1 MTHKNVVVSPV
12 IVDEQWA
19 IIDYKAAVKHSAG
32 MNGDPDC
39 VYGSVTGREI
49 NSGEHTFRAFIDAY
63 IVPILDAGFAPRQ
76 ILVAHDA
83 GYEFRTSILPEYK
96 AKRQAKKDDDGKTDP
111 EAAEQ
116 YEKASKLIKPFLA
129 YLGCTQAQVPG
140 VEADDIIAYFCK
152 LPGMKQIYTVDADLL
167 SLADDQTMIMLKG
180 KPVYIKNLDTDMLTK
195 NMLPFVTPFM
205 DDDGELP
212 SWNIFK
218 LLTLYKSLV
227 GDTSDEYKGVS
238 GFGNKMWADA
248 VKEFERDGLEELA
261 QIVETKNWATLTEYL
276 EHYEGS
282 EHKGCKA
289 HKILTKINE
298 YKNAWRTCW
307 VVAKLHPELCWKPR
321 KRKLTSINWFK
332 RIPSKHKVQNLL
344 AQACC
349 LEYMEDLEPY
359 LPVEWLIDADNF
371 EDADIAEFAQMC
383 EDTPHISYDYEGWA
397 ERNENFIEAA
407 SSGENYVD
415 VIGQQITGMSINFGN
430 NLQYTFYITVGHAK
444 SANLPVEV
452 IRRFFDAMP
461 AHIPKVAHNSVFE
474 EAVTLT
480 NLDGY
485 CLPIGSVHDTS
496 IMDVY
501 WDENRQLH
509 NLKEL
514 SHSLL
519 GYKQATYRE
528 TLDAAGASNMSEI
541 TAEQCLKY
549 GLDDSTCTG
558 HLYDL
563 IKLNLMLE
571 DTWEFYR
578 DHEPYVNHRL
588 AKSLVRGVDIDYEA
602 LQDIADQ
609 DAEDIEE
616 GMAELRSILEEHCSN
631 VNRDAAQTFFD
642 AEKKFLE
649 ASARAKY
656 GKMEREKFLTR
667 ADNVAEEIEKM
678 DIADDTFMEI
688 NQRIRVKIPAARGKK
703 AKDARDLSNVEV
715 KPLIAW
721 VVKFELHKVLQKLIA
736 GSVYVKY
743 ESKLINPSFTPTAL
757 NLDKV
762 ASEIGLPPPNT
773 AAKGKL
779 DAWETEVRDIDFE
792 ADTDRFDELTSIQQ
806 EFIVLLREGKNHFS
820 PDKRG
825 HEDFLKLQEFCANV
839 LKLEGKTVTTGTEL
853 NLGSPNQVKELLY
866 CMLALP
872 VRLRGVASNSRREL
886 GFWDGSPATDSLAR
900 DTALA
905 EDISDIEGMEW
916 KANVINLIKK
926 VVECQTRFSLYH
938 KSYPLFKHPKTGKIH
953 PGIRN
958 CGTVTKRP
966 AGSAPNILQVS
977 KHQKKGVMRSIYVP
991 PRGYVVVPIDFAG
1004 QELRIQASE
1013 TEDLNLLSVYL
1024 GQELAEQY
1032 LSGEVVKITYDMVK
1046 DKTDLKDLHGLTASG
1061 ITQHFGLDDAGKLIA
1076 GGTPAVKWS
1085 PETYEDYMAAFK
1097 DADHEYHDLAG
1108 KVRKRPAKST
1118 NFLLSY
1124 GGTATT
1130 LSHRLIIKESVAQGI
1145 MDSTLTLYKGIPE
1158 AQNATIEFARSHG
1171 YVCTAYGTRRHAN
1184 EDIFSKAKGP
1194 VNRQVRQLYN
1204 ARIQGCAADI
1214 LKVVM
1219 ANCEKTQLWDRYDA
1233 VMVAPVYDELVA
1245 FVPYGHAWD
1254 FVQDLRAI
1262 MNLTPPGHAVPMV
1275 ADVSIGPNW
1284 QIQHELGDQPTKE
1297 AFDKVLNEEVIPVVE
1312 ATWDR
1317 IDEYKA
1323 DKK

>member
-12 IVDEQWA
+12 VTEEQWA
-19 IIDYKAAVKHSAG
+19 ILDFKATVKHAAG
-32 MNGDPDC
+32 MSGDPDC

-49 NSGEHTFRAFIDAY
+49 SSAEHTFRAFIDAY
-63 IVPILDAGFAPRQ
+63 FLPILDAGFAPRQ

-83 GYEFRTSILPEYK
+83 GYEFRTSILPDYK

-111 EAAEQ
+111 EVKEQ
-116 YEKASKLIKPFLA
+116 YEAACKLIKPFLA
-129 YLGCTQAQVPG
+129 YMGCTQAQVPG
-140 VEADDIIAYFCK
+140 VEADDIIAYFTK
-152 LPGMKQIYTVDADLL
+152 LPGAKQIFTVDADLL
-167 SLADDQTMIMLKG
+167 ALADEETMIVLKG
-180 KPVYIKNLDTDMLTK
+180 NPVYIKALDQDMITK
-195 NMLPFVTPFM
+195 NMIPFYEPFM
-205 DDDGELP
+205 VDDEFPD
-212 SWNIFK
+212 WNVFK
-218 LLTLYKSLV
+218 LLTLFKSLV
-227 GDTSDEYKGVS
+227 GDSADEYKGIP
-238 GFGNKMWADA
+238 GFGAKAWADA

-261 QIVETKNWATLTEYL
+261 QIVDTKNWAKLTEYL
-276 EHYEGS
+276 NYYEGS
-282 EHKGCKA
+282 EYKGCKA
-289 HKILTKINE
+289 HKILIKINE
-298 YKNAWRTCW
+298 NKNAWRTCW

-321 KRKLTSINWFK
+321 KRKLTEINWYK
-332 RIPSKHKVQNLL
+332 RVPSAHKVKSLL
-344 AQACC
+344 ERGCC
-349 LEYMEDLEPY
+349 PEFIEDLEPY
-359 LPVEWLIDADNF
+359 LPVEWLIDANNF
-371 EDADIAEFAQMC
+371 EDGDIDEFATMC
-383 EDTPHISYDYEGWA
+383 KDTPHISYDYEGWA

-415 VIGQQITGMSINFGN
+415 VVGQQITGMSINFGN
-430 NLQYTFYITVGHAK
+430 NLQYTCYITVGHAK

-452 IRRFFDAMP
+452 LRRFFDAMP
-461 AHIPKVAHNSVFE
+461 ADVPKVAHNSVFE

-485 CLPIGSVHDTS
+485 CLPIGSVHDTA

-501 WDENRQLH
+501 WNENRQSH
-509 NLKEL
+509 ALKEL
-514 SHSLL
+514 SQSLL
-519 GYKQATYRE
+519 AYKQATYRE

-541 TAEQCLKY
+541 TADQCLKY
-549 GLDDSTCTG
+549 GLDDSTCTA

-563 IKLNLMLE
+563 IKLSLMLE

-578 DHEPYVNHRL
+578 DQEPYVNHRL
-588 AKSLVRGVDIDYEA
+588 AKSLVKGVDIDYEA
-602 LQDIADQ
+602 LSDIARE
-609 DAEDIEE
+609 DAEEIEE
-616 GMAELRSILEEHCSN
+616 GMAELRSILEEHCGTL
-631 VNRDAAQTFFD
+631 NREAANKFFD
-642 AEKKFLE
+642 EEKKWLE

-656 GKMEREKFLTR
+656 GKMERDKFLNR
-667 ADNVAEEIEKM
+667 ADAVAEEIEKM

-688 NQRIRVKIPAARGKK
+688 NQRIRAKVPAARGKK
-703 AKDARDLSNVEV
+703 AKAARDLSGVET

-721 VVKFELHKVLQKLIA
+721 VVKFELHKTLQKLIA

-743 ESKLINPSFTPTAL
+743 ESKLINPSFAPSAL

-762 ASEIGLPPPNT
+762 AEAVGLPKPNT

-779 DAWETEVRDIDFE
+779 DAWEVEVREIDFE
-792 ADTDRFDELTSIQQ
+792 NETDKFDELTAIQQ
-806 EFIVLLREGKNHFS
+806 EFITLLSAAKSHFS

-825 HEDFLKLQEFCANV
+825 HEDFLKFQEFCANT
-839 LKLEGKTVTTGTEL
+839 LGLEGKTVTTGTEL
-853 NLGSPNQVKELLY
+853 NLGSSNQMKELLY
-866 CMLALP
+866 CMLGLP
-872 VRLRGVASNSRREL
+872 VRLRGVASTSRREL
-886 GFWDGSPATDSLAR
+886 GFWDGSPATDALAR
-900 DTALA
+900 DTALS
-905 EDISDIEGMEW
+905 EDISDVEGKEW
-916 KANVINLIKK
+916 QAKVINLIKK

-938 KSYPLFKHPKTGKIH
+938 KSYPLFEHPKTGKIH

-977 KHQKKGVMRSIYVP
+977 KHQKKGIMRSIYVP

-1013 TEDLNLLSVYL
+1013 TADLNLLSVYL
-1024 GQELAEQY
+1024 GQELAEKY
-1032 LSGEVVKITYDMVK
+1032 LSGEVVHITYDMVK

-1061 ITQHFGLDDAGKLIA
+1061 ITQHFGLDESGKLIA
-1076 GGTPAVKWS
+1076 GGAPAVKWS
-1085 PETYEDYMAAFK
+1085 PETYEDYMVAYK
-1097 DADHEYHDLAG
+1097 DEDHEYHDLAS

-1130 LSHRLIIKESVAQGI
+1130 LSHRLIIKEKVAQGI

-1158 AQNATIEFARSHG
+1158 AQQATIEFARSHG

-1184 EDIFSKAKGP
+1184 EDIFSKSKGP
-1194 VNRQVRQLYN
+1194 VNRQIRQLYN

-1219 ANCEKTQLWDRYDA
+1219 ANCEKTQLWDRHDA
-1233 VMVAPVYDELVA
+1233 IMVAPVYDELVA
-1245 FVPYGHAWD
+1245 FVPYDSAWD

-1297 AFDKVLNEEVIPVVE
+1297 AFDKVLHEEVIPVVE

-1317 IDEYKA
+1317 IDEYKESRQ
-1323 DKK
+1323 